1 MSRSPATVR
10 WSTII
15 TLSAALLA
23 LALAAAALMIASRP
37 APDPVWPPTPSP
49 SPVPNG
55 AMWSLGTGGDGENP
69 YVEWV
74 AVYPTSTRWDILGA
88 PSLRFTDHAPDTPD
102 RVRSF
107 EIGFYKYGPTW
118 YTRNPI
124 VEFWLGGPEHRG
136 GSLSIVGNEHSG
148 GQLEVRNP
156 SDTEQIALDYR
167 DPRHPTLR
175 STHPTNP
182 LIIAGQNGIVSET
195 KHTFAEGIAIP
206 PASDYTGKMLNGA
219 WQGGAL
225 TVQTSAIR
233 RSSLV
238 IVTPLSEPRGRW
250 WVGAIEPGE
259 SFTVR
264 STAPDEDMTFN
275 WLLIN

>member
-1 MSRSPATVR
+1 MTRPPATAR
-10 WSTII
+10 WPAII
-15 TLSAALLA
+15 ALSVALLA
-23 LALAAAALMIASRP
+23 LAVAAAALVVASQP
-37 APDPVWPPTPSP
+37 APDPVWPPTPTP
-49 SPVPNG
+49 SPIPND
-55 AMWSLGTGGDGENP
+55 AMWSVGTGGHDEHP
-69 YVEWV
+69 YIEWV
-74 AVYPTSTRWDILGA
+74 AIYPTSTRWDILGA
-88 PSLRFTDHAPDTPD
+88 PSLRFTDHAPALPD
-102 RVRSF
+102 QSRSF

-136 GSLSIVGNEHSG
+136 GSLSIIGNDHSG

-156 SDTEQIALDYR
+156 ADTEQIALDYR

-195 KHTFAEGIAIP
+195 KHTFVEGIAIP
-206 PASDYTGKMLNGA
+206 PSSDYAGKVVSGG
-219 WQGGAL
+219 WRDGAL
-225 TVQTSAIR
+225 TVQTTAIR
-233 RSSLV
+233 WSSLV

-250 WVGAIEPGE
+250 WVGAIAPGE

-264 STAPDEDMTFN
+264 STAPDEQMAFN